1 MGEGSE
7 KGGQK
12 RTEVSC
18 ILGTHVPAQKTRM
31 DAGWHKN
38 WVLPTSS
45 QNPGVPTLPPSR
57 THARTHR
64 GALGWGGGAHSHI
77 AHSPRVTCP
86 SFFFYKFIR
95 ARALLTWR
103 ADRTPSQKGFIRD
116 PSLTYGAEMMANA
129 GRVGHVKKSGL
140 EDHGG
145 TVEIEKEAKPKVTSV
160 RAFKSC
166 FNIIFATFNFA
177 N

>member
-1 MGEGSE
+1 MCLLKK
-7 KGGQK
+7 KGL
-12 RTEVSC
+12 T
-18 ILGTHVPAQKTRM
+18 LGGTKI
-31 DAGWHKN
+31 G
-38 WVLPTSS
+38 SS
-45 QNPGVPTLPPSR
+45 QLALRTPVCPLYLPPAR
-57 THARTHR
+57 THALTGVLWVGVVGLTHTLHTHP
-64 GALGWGGGAHSHI
+64 G
-77 AHSPRVTCP
+77 SPARHF
-86 SFFFYKFIR
+86 SYKFIR

-129 GRVGHVKKSGL
+129 GRVGHIKKSGL